1 MVQMSEPADRPLTPL
16 STPEQLLNRDSRGS
30 RSEVENGGE
39 RRDRRRG
46 RLPADLQLCVD
57 TESDPSESRRKPA
70 SLRVKPV
77 EQLSPMLSTS
87 DIETKF
93 ERKKQPSQLSKTNT
107 HYHKLFKD
115 VSKDEL
121 LKQSY
126 TCALQKDMLYQ
137 GKMFVSDN
145 WICFHSKVFGR
156 DTKISIPVMSVT
168 FIKKTKT
175 ALLVPN
181 ALVIETTSD
190 QHVFVSF
197 LSRNTTYKL
206 LKSICVHPEVEKTCN
221 SPILS
226 SCENSFRVSCS
237 SSLPLDFSGD
247 FSDLDGVVQ
256 QRRQEMMESS
266 SSDSQTP
273 DYDKI
278 TDFSGLPDSFL
289 SAVKSGE
296 VSVHADIHL
305 QTPGQKHRA
314 ALNNGSAK
322 PTRVVTLKEKS
333 TQPKSLQAIL
343 LIYLVLVS
351 VLVLSSCYMAFKIV
365 ALEHRLNSL
374 VSIGEHIR
382 NENAVSHRSQ
392 DEVNAEVYGELSTNL
407 FRLEKVCLILI
418 NCPRMSLIFYDQKI
432 LQLYFV
438 DFQKCDCTIESNLA
452 RIPSANMEEAG
463 FMIYTAA
470 SHQVANKLLWL
481 HYWEAVMSSIF
492 IDSNHR
498 PASVDQDADSLA
510 TRKKEQEAG
519 DNGCAG
525 CQQRYRVPR
534 VKRHHGR
541 TGTVPSFVHGEQ
553 QARVPQEDPG
563 QQAGGQA
570 PVQLLPQHTP
580 STVSGPVWTPLLFLL
595 LQQDSQYMLLFYCS
609 NGPQKCSACIKE
621 DIFEDPTS
629 ILKQGCAFP
638 DNAVRREVENL
649 SAVCINENCTWKG
662 SIKEYELNHEGK
674 CEFMIIPCPSCKER
688 IRFNEQ
694 ERHNERECPE
704 RTLNCKYCKEPFHF
718 KNIKA
723 HDEICPKYP
732 MICEGCAK
740 KKIPREK
747 YVDHIKFCSKFRTPC
762 RFHVVGCDIS
772 VEKEKIHDHERAYAY
787 EHLNLLLH
795 YIMGMKV
802 SMEGLQ
808 PQGLEVAGHKL
819 VELQQSLRELEARV
833 SQLITTSSG
842 PPVQGAAASSS
853 SSSSGPPGPPASAPL
868 PPPPT
873 LAPTLSVSTSFT
885 PLPSSVGAALELQL
899 HSEKTKVAE
908 LGRRC
913 TELEVKSGT
922 FENVVCVLNREVER
936 FATTM
941 EASNRQHKLDQ
952 DKIEALS
959 NKVRQLERTVGLK
972 DLTVAEMEGR
982 LREMSATTFDGVFVW
997 RISDFAK
1004 KRQDAIAGR
1013 APAMF
1018 SPAFY
1023 TNKYGY
1029 KMCLRIYLNGDGTGR
1044 GSHLSLFFVVM
1055 RGLSDALLKWP
1066 FNQKVTLMLL
1076 DQSNREHI
1084 IDAFRPDVTS
1094 SSFQR
1099 PVSEMNIAS
1108 GCPLFCPLSK
1118 LDAKNSYIRDDTIF
1132 IKAIVDLTGL

>member
-1 MVQMSEPADRPLTPL
+1 MATQEPSP
-16 STPEQLLNRDSRGS
+16 
-30 RSEVENGGE
+30 
-39 RRDRRRG
+39 
-46 RLPADLQLCVD
+46 
-57 TESDPSESRRKPA
+57 PSS
-70 SLRVKPV
+70 
-77 EQLSPMLSTS
+77 
-87 DIETKF
+87 
-93 ERKKQPSQLSKTNT
+93 
-107 HYHKLFKD
+107 
-115 VSKDEL
+115 
-121 LKQSY
+121 
-126 TCALQKDMLYQ
+126 
-137 GKMFVSDN
+137 
-145 WICFHSKVFGR
+145 
-156 DTKISIPVMSVT
+156 
-168 FIKKTKT
+168 
-175 ALLVPN
+175 
-181 ALVIETTSD
+181 
-190 QHVFVSF
+190 
-197 LSRNTTYKL
+197 
-206 LKSICVHPEVEKTCN
+206 
-221 SPILS
+221 
-226 SCENSFRVSCS
+226 
-237 SSLPLDFSGD
+237 
-247 FSDLDGVVQ
+247 
-256 QRRQEMMESS
+256 MESN
-266 SSDSQTP
+266 
-273 DYDKI
+273 K
-278 TDFSGLPDSFL
+278 
-289 SAVKSGE
+289 
-296 VSVHADIHL
+296 
-305 QTPGQKHRA
+305 PGF
-314 ALNNGSAK
+314 
-322 PTRVVTLKEKS
+322 
-333 TQPKSLQAIL
+333 PK
-343 LIYLVLVS
+343 
-351 VLVLSSCYMAFKIV
+351 
-365 ALEHRLNSL
+365 
-374 VSIGEHIR
+374 
-382 NENAVSHRSQ
+382 
-392 DEVNAEVYGELSTNL
+392 
-407 FRLEKVCLILI
+407 
-418 NCPRMSLIFYDQKI
+418 KI
-432 LQLYFV
+432 L
-438 DFQKCDCTIESNLA
+438 
-452 RIPSANMEEAG
+452 G
-463 FMIYTAA
+463 
-470 SHQVANKLLWL
+470 NKLEDKHLCNCCHNIL
-481 HYWEAVMSSIF
+481 RRPFQAQCG
-492 IDSNHR
+492 HR
-498 PASVDQDADSLA
+498 FCSYCF
-510 TRKKEQEAG
+510 
-519 DNGCAG
+519 N
-525 CQQRYRVPR
+525 
-534 VKRHHGR
+534 R
-541 TGTVPSFVHGEQ
+541 TV
-553 QARVPQEDPG
+553 
-563 QQAGGQA
+563 
-570 PVQLLPQHTP
+570 
-580 STVSGPVWTPLLFLL
+580 
-595 LQQDSQYMLLFYCS
+595 S
-609 NGPQKCSACIKE
+609 NGPQKCNACIKE
-621 DIFEDPTS
+621 DIFEEPTS
-629 ILKQGCAFP
+629 VLKQGCAFP
-638 DNAVRREVENL
+638 DNAVRREVESL
-649 SAVCINENCTWKG
+649 SAVCINEDCTWEG
-662 SIKEYELNHEGK
+662 TIKEYELNHEGK

-747 YVDHIKFCSKFRTPC
+747 YVDHIKLCTKFRTPC
-762 RFHVVGCDIS
+762 RFHVVGCDMS

-819 VELQQSLRELEARV
+819 LELQQSLRELEARV
-833 SQLITTSSG
+833 SQLSTTSSG

-853 SSSSGPPGPPASAPL
+853 SSSTCSAGPPGPPASAPL

-873 LAPTLSVSTSFT
+873 LPPSLSVSTSFT

-913 TELEVKSGT
+913 TELEVKAGT

-972 DLTVAEMEGR
+972 DLTVVEMEGR
-982 LREMSATTFDGVFVW
+982 LREMSATTFDGVFIW

-1023 TNKYGY
+1023 TSKYGY

-1055 RGLSDALLKWP
+1055 RGLNDALLKWP

-1118 LDAKNSYIRDDTIF
+1118 LDGKNSYIRDDTIF